1 MSDVAYGIPEWV
13 EIGRTKISCGPV
25 LIDSD
30 PGRDGAL
37 AGGDSSVPSSVPD
50 APNDDPCAGLTMRL
64 SQASAIRDANA
75 RSFGRFGPYSP
86 VLSDLTDA
94 ERNYLGNPTG
104 SVGSN
109 SSFSP
114 IDNVNLTLAVTD
126 AAAANWAYHAGRI
139 PTQTTVSGP
148 YGMTGYQNVVGRA
161 NVVAGASLGL
171 GIAGLTLGS
180 LATVDSLS
188 NGDRAGGYSNLAGT
202 ALNGLSLVPGPIGVI
217 AGTSSAAVNA
227 SIALLQAG
235 VDVRAHVDTVAGAKA
250 AIGTM
255 QLADRQINTL
265 TAEKLAKGCP

>member
-1 MSDVAYGIPEWV
+1 
-13 EIGRTKISCGPV
+13 
-25 LIDSD
+25 
-30 PGRDGAL
+30 
-37 AGGDSSVPSSVPD
+37 
-50 APNDDPCAGLTMRL
+50 
-64 SQASAIRDANA
+64 
-75 RSFGRFGPYSP
+75 